1 MIKKLIT
8 LFFIFSFFI
17 TSVFALTPDTISMYD
32 KISNVE
38 LIDVSEG
45 GMSGLYIVFA
55 VIVVAMILFYLY
67 ERRNIRAAKKAEG
80 KDIFRN
86 K

>member
-1 MIKKLIT
+1 MIKRISSI
-8 LFFIFSFFI
+8 LFALASF
-17 TSVFALTPDTISMYD
+17 TTAVFALVPDTSSMYD
-32 KISNVE
+32 KIANIE
-38 LIDVSEG
+38 LLDVSEG

-55 VIVVAMILFYLY
+55 IIVVAMVIFYFY